1 MLADECC
8 CCWWW
13 WSWWWRGTAVDA
25 SVLTPPHVASE
36 RPRAVRVYKIGRK
49 TVQFDNVGPAGRAI
63 SETAPR
69 LTNTRTS
76 TVPLLIRA
84 RRRMQFARRL
94 IDPCRTLPIA
104 GWLAVLLIY
113 HSSTNDSTW
122 AAVCVCVCVCDVR
135 VCVCTMCCWRQKT
148 FCGSVGRCF
157 RHTSV
162 AEIVLKLLCYFVKY
176 VVG

>member
-1 MLADECC
+1 M
-8 CCWWW
+8 
-13 WSWWWRGTAVDA
+13 DA

-122 AAVCVCVCVCDVR
+122 AAVCVCVL
-135 VCVCTMCCWRQKT
+135 VCVYNVLLTPKDVLR
-148 FCGSVGRCF
+148 FCRKMFSSYERSRNCPEITVLF
-157 RHTSV
+157 R
-162 AEIVLKLLCYFVKY
+162 
-176 VVG
+176 